1 MRPKG
6 VICVSSPREFF
17 GAVTR
22 KRAVSGSSARRT
34 VLRALAAIALFLCGS
49 TLSFAAPC
57 GVGTLQDY
65 IDLGAAGCTVGD
77 LKFYNFDYEPS
88 ASGDATELDAEDVN
102 VNTDMLD
109 NYGYGLM
116 FAADWSVTGTGQELD
131 ATITYDVA
139 VLNNKKVTVETLL
152 LNGAMISCN
161 GCSNPPG
168 DGTVNATEDTN
179 NASLETYLNKEAM
192 SDLDSAYFAGVTSD
206 SVETYIA
213 VNTEGPFSNASAQ
226 SVSNLFTVPEPSTWA
241 MMLIGFAGL
250 GYAGWR
256 RNARSRLGGMS

>member
-1 MRPKG
+1 MRPNG
-6 VICVSSPREFF
+6 VICVSFPRRFF
-17 GAVTR
+17 KAVTPD
-22 KRAVSGSSARRT
+22 RAVSWSTADRIA
-34 VLRALAAIALFLCGS
+34 LRILAVILLFLCGT

-88 ASGDATELDAEDVN
+88 ASGDVAEIDAEDVN

-131 ATITYDVA
+131 ATITYDVE
-139 VLNNKKVTVETLL
+139 VLNNKKLTVETLL

-161 GCSNPPG
+161 GCSMPPG

-179 NASLETYLNKEAM
+179 NASLETYLNNEAM
-192 SDLDSAYFAGVTSD
+192 SDLDSAFFPGVTSD
-206 SVETYIA
+206 SVETYVA
-213 VNTEGPFSNASAQ
+213 VNTEGPFSNASVQ

-241 MMLIGFAGL
+241 MMLLGFGGL

-256 RNARSRLGGMS
+256 RGAKQRRATA